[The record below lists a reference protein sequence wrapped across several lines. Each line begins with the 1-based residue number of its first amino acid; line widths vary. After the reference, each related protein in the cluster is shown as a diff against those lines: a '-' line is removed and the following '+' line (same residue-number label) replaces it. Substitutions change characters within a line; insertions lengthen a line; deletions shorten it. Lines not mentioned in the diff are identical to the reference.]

1 MTDDAIIAA
10 YAAGR
15 SIHWLQKKAGVQRR
29 QIVAI
34 LEAHG
39 VTIRSHSESMAA
51 SWQAMT
57 EDEREAAV
65 VPLQKSAKTRKR
77 KKRALTKRIFGLLT
91 NEHYDELRAMCEDL
105 GETQHEFVRR
115 AVLRRMRTR
124 RQTIAAKKRRDENK

>member
-1 MTDDAIIAA
+1 M
-10 YAAGR
+10 
-15 SIHWLQKKAGVQRR
+15 
-29 QIVAI
+29 
-34 LEAHG
+34 
-39 VTIRSHSESMAA
+39 TIRSHSESMAA

-91 NEHYDELRAMCEDL
+91 EDHYDELRAMCEEL
-105 GETQHEFVRR
+105 GESQHEFVRR